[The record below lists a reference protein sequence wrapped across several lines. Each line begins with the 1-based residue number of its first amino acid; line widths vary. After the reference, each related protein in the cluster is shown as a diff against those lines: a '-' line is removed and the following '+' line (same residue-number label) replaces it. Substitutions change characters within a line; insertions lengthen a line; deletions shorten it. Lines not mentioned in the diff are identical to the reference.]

1 MRNFLHVTAILI
13 SGALTACSGT
23 STEQPGTEERL
34 ADRGYLIGPG
44 DQRLLNYSINS
55 WSSIDDEHLIIRSG
69 VDDEYLIELVSPCLS
84 LNSAIF
90 VGLSSPTSRVDNF
103 GEVLVDSPGIGRE
116 RCNIRDIYRLEDVAP
131 GE

>member
-1 MRNFLHVTAILI
+1 MKTLPLTILATITAMI
-13 SGALTACSGT
+13 TACTGT
-23 STEQPGTEERL
+23 ATDRPSIEERL

-44 DQRLLNYSINS
+44 DQRLLNYTINS
-55 WSSIDDEHLIIRSG
+55 WSSVDDENLIIRSS
-69 VDDEYLIELVSPCLS
+69 VDDEYLIELVGPCIS

-116 RCNIRDIYRLEDVAP
+116 RCNIRDIHRLEDVAP